1 VFGTIVPAVRQR
13 RGSRGDRAARCS
25 PFKCQVQGPRVSIPP
40 PVVGK
45 RGFRYVQ
52 GKGMSKR
59 IGDILRTA
67 WVTWITQ
74 LAEDTPGM
82 GQLTSSG
89 MGQMHQAAPRPVW
102 FNSDAIDRAD
112 GSGTASPSATTWAL
126 RTYLLGVRPGYYQA
140 RGVS

>member
-1 VFGTIVPAVRQR
+1 
-13 RGSRGDRAARCS
+13 
-25 PFKCQVQGPRVSIPP
+25 
-40 PVVGK
+40 
-45 RGFRYVQ
+45 
-52 GKGMSKR
+52 MSKR

-82 GQLTSSG
+82 GQLRSSG
-89 MGQMHQAAPRPVW
+89 MGQMHQAPHSPVW

-112 GSGTASPSATTWAL
+112 GSGDRLAIGNHLGFAYVAT
-126 RTYLLGVRPGYYQA
+126 GVRPGYYQA